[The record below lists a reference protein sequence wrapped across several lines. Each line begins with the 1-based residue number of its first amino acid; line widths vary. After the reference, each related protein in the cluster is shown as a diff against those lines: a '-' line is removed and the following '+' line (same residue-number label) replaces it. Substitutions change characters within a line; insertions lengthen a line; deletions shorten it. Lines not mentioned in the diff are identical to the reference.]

1 MLLNLSVNNA
11 ITIMAATLFVLGI
24 LSVSAGMIILVSKVM
39 GGDLKEITKQSI
51 RLAQKGIAEDV
62 AGLVGNASTLVDAVN
77 QMVRTASG
85 VGIFLVV
92 IGFPLI
98 LFAYYL
104 LLQVK

>member
-1 MLLNLSVNNA
+1 MLNISVNNA
-11 ITIMAATLFVLGI
+11 VMVMAATLFVMGI
-24 LSVSAGMIILVSKVM
+24 LSVTAGMIILISKVM

-62 AGLVGNASTLVDAVN
+62 AGLVGNASSLVDAVN

>member
-1 MLLNLSVNNA
+1 MLTISVNNSVL
-11 ITIMAATLFVLGI
+11 IMAATLFVLGI
-24 LSVSAGMIILVSKVM
+24 LSVMAGMVILVSKVM
-39 GGDLKEITKQSI
+39 GGDLKEISKQSI

-104 LLQVK
+104 LLQIK